1 MIFNSRMEDG
11 MGNQNGQEFDPNMD
25 QGQDQG
31 GFYGDYDPEE
41 DGYYGDDE
49 NTGNTRDEL

>member
-1 MIFNSRMEDG
+1 MEDG
-11 MGNQNGQEFDPNMD
+11 MGSQDGQEYDPNMD

-31 GFYGDYDPEE
+31 GFYGDYDTEE

-49 NTGNTRDEL
+49 NTGNKRDEL